1 MAGLESVFDT
11 SFEEPVQRSDL
22 PTDRETFNKVCHG
35 WLPRP
40 GEFVMN
46 PEDFGVSRDPGP
58 GRSAPPKQDLI
69 VFDDDDQAEDAL
81 VDLTVD
87 TAVATHP
94 PIMWDAQSS
103 VSRWFDLPEDSADGR
118 STLTSS
124 RREEEPSATSRAEA
138 RPSEH
143 DDSASDLTLT
153 PSRRT
158 ESPAAVASA
167 EASDSVRTPV
177 EPSSPT
183 SPSRQLPRASPQA
196 RQDLTET
203 TAEGHSATAQV
214 AVIPTAETLVDRLS
228 WIRAQE
234 LDLD

>member
-1 MAGLESVFDT
+1 MAGLESLFDT
-11 SFEEPVQRSDL
+11 SVEEPVQRSDL

-35 WLPRP
+35 WFPRP

-81 VDLTVD
+81 VDLSVGAT
-87 TAVATHP
+87 VATHP
-94 PIMWDAQSS
+94 PSMWDAQSS

-118 STLTSS
+118 STLTPS
-124 RREEEPSATSRAEA
+124 RREEPSAASRAQA
-138 RPSEH
+138 RPLEQ
-143 DDSASDLTLT
+143 DDSASDLILT

-167 EASDSVRTPV
+167 EVSDSVRTPV

-183 SPSRQLPRASPQA
+183 SPSRQSPRAAPQA
-196 RQDLTET
+196 RQDSTV
-203 TAEGHSATAQV
+203 TAEA
-214 AVIPTAETLVDRLS
+214 LVDRLS
-228 WIRAQE
+228 WIRAQD